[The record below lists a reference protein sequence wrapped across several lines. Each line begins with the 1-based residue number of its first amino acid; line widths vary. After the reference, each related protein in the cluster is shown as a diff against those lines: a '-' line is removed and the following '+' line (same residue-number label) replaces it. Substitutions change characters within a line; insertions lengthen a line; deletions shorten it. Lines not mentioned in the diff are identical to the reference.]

1 MKTPAL
7 ACALLA
13 ALALLA
19 GCGSD
24 EEPEGAAPAPAAS
37 TPAPASAGPAADAA
51 VVVVKIKDFLYAPE
65 TVTVKKGARVD
76 FENLDTAP
84 HTATIAEGAMK
95 FDSGTIEKGETKSVS
110 FAKPGTYAY
119 LCLFHPYMKG
129 TVTVEG

>member
-19 GCGSD
+19 ACGSD
-24 EEPEGAAPAPAAS
+24 EEPGGAAPAPAAS

-51 VVVVKIKDFLYAPE
+51 VVVKIKDFLYAPE

-119 LCLFHPYMKG
+119 ICLFHPYMKG
-129 TVTVEG
+129 TITVEG

>member
-51 VVVVKIKDFLYAPE
+51 VVVKIKDFLYAPE

>member
-1 MKTPAL
+1 MKIPAL

-37 TPAPASAGPAADAA
+37 TAAPAAAGPAADAA
-51 VVVVKIKDFLYAPE
+51 VVVKIKDFLYAPE

-119 LCLFHPYMKG
+119 ICLFHPYMKG